1 MILVTVGGQVA
12 FDRLVRAV
20 DGWAREAGRDDL
32 FFQILDGD
40 YEPKAGSFARSLPPA
55 EFEERMRAAD
65 VLVSHAGMGT
75 ILRALEL
82 AKPILVLPRRAALGE
97 QRNDHQLATARRLR
111 ETGRCHVAMDE
122 DELLRRLDDVDRLEP
137 LGRIADR
144 ASEELLG
151 ALREFVQR

>member
-12 FDRLVRAV
+12 FDRLVRTV
-20 DGWAREAGRDDL
+20 DAWALDAGRNDL
-32 FFQILDGD
+32 YFQILDGA
-40 YEPKAGSFARSLPPA
+40 YEPKSGPFARELPFA
-55 EFEERMRAAD
+55 DFDERVRAAD

-82 AKPILVLPRRAALGE
+82 GKPILVLPRRAELGE

-111 ETGRCHVAMDE
+111 ETGRCHVALDE
-122 DELLRRLDDVDRLEP
+122 AELTAKLAGVDALEP
-137 LGRIADR
+137 LGRIEDR
-144 ASEELLG
+144 ASEELLA